1 MATGLKGSKSVNGDN
16 VWSCG
21 GHPGERGQWLG
32 LGDSNRDGKKH
43 SESTYILEL
52 ELSDEYNVGR
62 EKKNQNDYY
71 PLIQQVADGSSFTKK
86 AMSGGIN
93 RFVQRG

>member
-1 MATGLKGSKSVNGDN
+1 M
-16 VWSCG
+16 
-21 GHPGERGQWLG
+21 
-32 LGDSNRDGKKH
+32 
-43 SESTYILEL
+43 
-52 ELSDEYNVGR
+52 GR

-93 RFVQRG
+93 RFVQRRDKKFCSATINVSYHLDI